1 MEKTPLFGH
10 WQFYKQAIAIALPVM
25 LQQFITALVS
35 LIDNFMVSGLGDS
48 RMAAVNVS
56 NQINFLFIV
65 FLMTLM
71 SAGGIYLAQY
81 KGANDAKGMRQ
92 AYRFKIIL
100 SFLVGLTYMTI
111 LLVAPD
117 FLINLMT
124 HGNEAQTE
132 IVEHG
137 SRYMRVIAFTCV
149 FMPFSFSIGT
159 SFREIGKPVVP
170 LIISVIA
177 ALINTCL
184 NWLLIYGNLGAP
196 RLEVEGAAIATVAA
210 RAFEAIA
217 FIIYAKLKQEEFYV
231 GFRRLYKI
239 NIRMFVETI
248 RKSSLIFL
256 SEISWGLSEMF
267 VTSLYNSRGGA
278 ETVAGMGA
286 GFAIV
291 NIFYLLFAGI
301 QTAAAV
307 LVGNRLGAGHLDEAQ
322 VRGKWL
328 MSGAFIAGIVIAV
341 FEMLSIFAIP
351 IIYTNLTPD
360 AHYIAQKLIF
370 IISLYMPFWA
380 LLNSQFAISRSGGDA
395 LFGVIVDIPVSLI
408 LFAPLAAYIT
418 YYTGVSAPL
427 IFGISKLTDFV
438 KLAIGTCLLRRKKWV
453 RKLTNTDVSPH

>member
-10 WQFYKQAIAIALPVM
+10 WAFYKKAIAIALPVM

-35 LIDNFMVSGLGDS
+35 LVDNFMVSGLGDS

-81 KGANDAKGMRQ
+81 KGANDAHGMRQ

-100 SFLVGLTYMTI
+100 SFLVGSLYMAV
-111 LLVAPD
+111 LFFYPG

-124 HGNEAQTE
+124 HGNAAQAE

-137 SRYMRVIAFTCV
+137 SSYMRIIAFTCL

-177 ALINTCL
+177 AIINTCL

-217 FIIYAKLKQEEFYV
+217 FVIYARLKNEEFYV
-231 GFRRLYKI
+231 RIRRLYKI
-239 NIRMFVETI
+239 NVVMFIETI
-248 RKSSLIFL
+248 RKSALIFF
-256 SEISWGLSEMF
+256 SEISWGLSEIF
-267 VTSLYNSRGGA
+267 VTALYNSRGGA
-278 ETVAGMGA
+278 ENVAGMSA
-286 GFAIV
+286 GFAIA
-291 NIFYLLFAGI
+291 NIFFLLFAGI

-328 MSGAFIAGIVIAV
+328 MSGALIAGIIIAM
-341 FEMLSIFAIP
+341 FEMLSIFIIP
-351 IIYTNLTPD
+351 LVYTNLTPE
-360 AHYIAQKLIF
+360 AHSIAQRLIL
-370 IISLYMPFWA
+370 IVSLYMPFWA

-395 LFGVIVDIPVSLI
+395 LFGVIVDVPVSLI
-408 LFAPLAAYIT
+408 LFAPLAAYLT
-418 YYTGVSAPL
+418 YRTGVPAPL
-427 IFGISKLTDFV
+427 IFGFAKTTDFI
-438 KLAIGTCLLRRKKWV
+438 KLALGIYLLSKKRWV
-453 RKLTNTDVSPH
+453 RTLTKTDITH